1 MEIWLLVLISFLLII
16 IAVLWLKI
24 VLMRKA
30 AQEISTAFADRF
42 STETNILIDISS
54 HDRYMRSLAADIN
67 TQLRRLRRERL
78 RYQQGNLEITDAV
91 TNISH
96 DLRTPLTA
104 ICGYLDLLRQ
114 TEQTP
119 DAGRY
124 LDIIEERVESLRL
137 LTEELFGYSAAV
149 SMIHGSGEDSYEE
162 GSYKAILYEEISL
175 NSVLEESISAYYAAF
190 KKHRITPDITMPE
203 AKVIR
208 RLSKNALSRIF
219 GNIISNALKYS
230 DGDLE
235 ITLSEQG
242 EIVFANHAAA
252 LDELQVMRLFDRYYT
267 VETAANS
274 TGLGLSI
281 ARELTEQLNGTIAV
295 QYAGGML
302 RINIRF

>member
-1 MEIWLLVLISFLLII
+1 MEIWLLVLIGFLLII

-281 ARELTEQLNGTIAV
+281 ARELTEQMNGTIAV

-302 RINIRF
+302 RINIWF

>member
-1 MEIWLLVLISFLLII
+1 MEIWLLVLIGFLLII

-162 GSYKAILYEEISL
+162 GSYKAILYEE
-175 NSVLEESISAYYAAF
+175 
-190 KKHRITPDITMPE
+190 
-203 AKVIR
+203 
-208 RLSKNALSRIF
+208 
-219 GNIISNALKYS
+219 
-230 DGDLE
+230 
-235 ITLSEQG
+235 
-242 EIVFANHAAA
+242 
-252 LDELQVMRLFDRYYT
+252 
-267 VETAANS
+267 
-274 TGLGLSI
+274 
-281 ARELTEQLNGTIAV
+281 
-295 QYAGGML
+295 
-302 RINIRF
+302 